1 MLSNHLDRAH
11 TVDYA
16 THGGA
21 VLEHVG
27 VQQAQKQA
35 RRAEETART
44 EQAFDLPQHPPL
56 SRPYLSDLDPAGSFG
71 NMRTFNTFR
80 RMEKHSCSLAEA
92 REWMAEQH
100 VDTRGADEPLL
111 LDPKKGLGPPRAI
124 LDGITASLGLEF
136 RPRTLELSIGTEDPV
151 QVVMY
156 ARDVEA
162 LARLMFRFVLPEHC
176 TPRQPLDA
184 AGDRIFSHPY
194 WCTWAEQEH
203 AAVKAFDPSGIML
216 AVTVAYDKTDLSKE
230 KGAFPIYL
238 VSNALPLDEKR
249 KRSSWLLLGY
259 FGSLPDKWEASISGG
274 KATAYR
280 RALRLKGLEAIF
292 GAYLRRSTDN
302 PALMGAAMR
311 DAHGTERTV
320 YVRLMAGIW
329 DYPEAAA
336 STLTLQNS
344 TCYVCRRMTGE
355 FQWYYPHDKL
365 RTVASESRKVRQAWA
380 AHPHSESA
388 RAAFCR
394 PYGLH
399 AVQNP
404 YHRVPGMDV
413 GFGVYSGAT
422 FARLHNVYEG
432 TLPRLIEG
440 TLRVIQKQVTAAEF
454 NRAGKAID
462 AWLIS
467 TGACFKSIGTG
478 FSKGLSHYF
487 YGNILDSNNPWGT
500 TISFGKIASQ
510 DVYKDICRF
519 WRVLLVDL
527 LPNAPEIIALFSDYF
542 DWIRLLN
549 NRHHTDATLAR
560 LDRFCEFWMEA
571 AVRLF
576 GKELFWKRVK
586 FHLAKHASHFIRL
599 LGAIDYDDDA
609 TSEAAHI
616 EGAKEPYTHTNRRN
630 VDPQMAKYV
639 ERRDT
644 MRLLCLARQ
653 HQSPQPQEVA
663 PAATAAPRCNVLMG
677 LRPVHVQELGA
688 AARAHPLLARLA
700 YAVRLYLHLAAGALS
715 ADAHVRDMP
724 QLDRDSLHLRP
735 GVHLYTRLE
744 DPKTLLGGRYL
755 HGNVLLKESDLACIA
770 VRQGGALWYGQLILC
785 FTAEYLGTTI
795 ELLYVRWFDTVRAA
809 ARAFNRALTETELR
823 GPFAAY
829 RFSVF
834 PGSYYIGHPPTGAPN
849 FGIVDVSSVLYAV
862 PMVRSLEDAHDAADP
877 LYRLNTD
884 AWEM

>member
-311 DAHGTERTV
+311 DAHGIERTV
-320 YVRLMAGIW
+320 CVRLMAGIW

-344 TCYVCRRMTGE
+344 TCYVCRR
-355 FQWYYPHDKL
+355 
-365 RTVASESRKVRQAWA
+365 
-380 AHPHSESA
+380 
-388 RAAFCR
+388 
-394 PYGLH
+394 
-399 AVQNP
+399 
-404 YHRVPGMDV
+404 
-413 GFGVYSGAT
+413 
-422 FARLHNVYEG
+422 
-432 TLPRLIEG
+432 
-440 TLRVIQKQVTAAEF
+440 
-454 NRAGKAID
+454 
-462 AWLIS
+462 
-467 TGACFKSIGTG
+467 
-478 FSKGLSHYF
+478 
-487 YGNILDSNNPWGT
+487 
-500 TISFGKIASQ
+500 
-510 DVYKDICRF
+510 
-519 WRVLLVDL
+519 
-527 LPNAPEIIALFSDYF
+527 II
-542 DWIRLLN
+542 R
-549 NRHHTDATLAR
+549 RR
-560 LDRFCEFWMEA
+560 
-571 AVRLF
+571 
-576 GKELFWKRVK
+576 
-586 FHLAKHASHFIRL
+586 
-599 LGAIDYDDDA
+599 
-609 TSEAAHI
+609 
-616 EGAKEPYTHTNRRN
+616 NRRRN
-630 VDPQMAKYV
+630 
-639 ERRDT
+639 
-644 MRLLCLARQ
+644 
-653 HQSPQPQEVA
+653 QSPRRQP
-663 PAATAAPRCNVLMG
+663 T
-677 LRPVHVQELGA
+677 
-688 AARAHPLLARLA
+688 
-700 YAVRLYLHLAAGALS
+700 S
-715 ADAHVRDMP
+715 
-724 QLDRDSLHLRP
+724 S
-735 GVHLYTRLE
+735 
-744 DPKTLLGGRYL
+744 
-755 HGNVLLKESDLACIA
+755 
-770 VRQGGALWYGQLILC
+770 
-785 FTAEYLGTTI
+785 
-795 ELLYVRWFDTVRAA
+795 
-809 ARAFNRALTETELR
+809 
-823 GPFAAY
+823 
-829 RFSVF
+829 
-834 PGSYYIGHPPTGAPN
+834 
-849 FGIVDVSSVLYAV
+849 SSVRV
-862 PMVRSLEDAHDAADP
+862 
-877 LYRLNTD
+877 
-884 AWEM
+884 